1 MRLERERD
9 IIFFRGFD
17 KLKKPF
23 GQPFE
28 RVVLAHIV
36 RTVAVAEV
44 DYRYIRGS
52 GPFDRALDRI
62 NAAVGGGYQRALR
75 RPERGHAEK
84 AVSFCHIGE
93 PDRIVSVDDD
103 VHTPWVRRL
112 CLKVAVSGG
121 VYRVEHALE
130 LILAE
135 HDAAAADFEISGHMY
150 TS

>member
-44 DYRYIRGS
+44 DYQYIRAGR
-52 GPFDRALDRI
+52 PFDRAPDRI
-62 NAAVGGGYQRALR
+62 DAAVGAGISA
-75 RPERGHAEK
+75 PS
-84 AVSFCHIGE
+84 AVQSE
-93 PDRIVSVDDD
+93 V
-103 VHTPWVRRL
+103 TPR
-112 CLKVAVSGG
+112 KP
-121 VYRVEHALE
+121 
-130 LILAE
+130 
-135 HDAAAADFEISGHMY
+135 
-150 TS
+150 